1 MNDNI
6 TNTSVYGVD
15 SYEAVQIA
23 YENMTRRDKDDRV
36 MFEVEDDVSEVNFEE
51 TCIDLCEAGF
61 ILVNGRVCKR

>member
-36 MFEVEDDVSEVNFEE
+36 MFEVEDDVYEVNFEE